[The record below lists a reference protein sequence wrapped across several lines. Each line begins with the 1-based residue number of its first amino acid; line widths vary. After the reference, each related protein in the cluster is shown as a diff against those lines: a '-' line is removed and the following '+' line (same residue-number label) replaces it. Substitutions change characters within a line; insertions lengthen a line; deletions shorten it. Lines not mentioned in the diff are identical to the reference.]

1 MEIKKPIHPKM
12 LNHHKRFEY
21 YKKQYNYSPKNIL
34 DIGALD
40 GRWTICLSQIFK
52 EANFLMV
59 EANEE
64 MKNILDKTG
73 FNYVICALSDD
84 VKKANYFKLPGNA
97 GNGLY
102 FEKNSVNSKITKV
115 KTETL
120 NSILDTNYTYNII
133 KLDVQGSELDILRG
147 GMTFLKKAD
156 FVLTECSLVEYN
168 VGAPLFDDQLNFF
181 EKNNYK
187 FFDIIDLLYDKKGQ
201 LIQIDVLFKNN
212 LFNLTDY
219 NKE

>member
-1 MEIKKPIHPKM
+1 MFK
-12 LNHHKRFEY
+12 
-21 YKKQYNYSPKNIL
+21 SNIW
-34 DIGALD
+34 G
-40 GRWTICLSQIFK
+40 SK
-52 EANFLMV
+52 FLMV

-84 VKKANYFKLPGNA
+84 VKEANYFKLPGNA

-102 FEKNSVNSKITKV
+102 VEKNSVNSKITKV

-120 NSILDTNYTYNII
+120 NSLLDTNYTYNII
-133 KLDVQGSELDILRG
+133 KLDVQGSELDILGRND
-147 GMTFLKKAD
+147 FFKKAD

-168 VGAPLFDDQLNFF
+168 VGAHFLWSIKFF
-181 EKNNYK
+181 WKNNYK

-219 NKE
+219 NKNKFNQ